1 MTESNAVTKDIL
13 IQYSDLKEEIK
24 DIRKRVQSLKDNI
37 SKIEQE
43 GSVIDSVKGGS
54 GGIQT
59 FKIQG
64 FPYPEYTRKKTA
76 LSARAAILED
86 MEMELLELTNK
97 VEEYIQSI
105 DDARMRRL
113 LTFRF
118 IDELNYIQI
127 ANKMS
132 RPSRPCT
139 ADSVRM
145 EINRFL
151 ESQFVKF
158 GKSVV

>member
-1 MTESNAVTKDIL
+1 LTKCERIPKDIL
-13 IQYSDLKEEIK
+13 VQYCDLKEEIK
-24 DIRKRVQSLKDNI
+24 DIRKRVQKLKDDI
-37 SKIEQE
+37 AKIEQE
-43 GSVIDSVKGGS
+43 GSVIDCVKGGY
-54 GGIQT
+54 GGIQN

-64 FPYPEYTRKKTA
+64 FPYPEYTKKRTS
-76 LSARAAILED
+76 LMTRTAILTD

-97 VEEYIQSI
+97 VEEYIQGI

-127 ANKMS
+127 AHRMS
-132 RPSRPCT
+132 RTTKQATP
-139 ADSVRM
+139 DSVRM

-151 ESQFVKF
+151 ES
-158 GKSVV
+158 